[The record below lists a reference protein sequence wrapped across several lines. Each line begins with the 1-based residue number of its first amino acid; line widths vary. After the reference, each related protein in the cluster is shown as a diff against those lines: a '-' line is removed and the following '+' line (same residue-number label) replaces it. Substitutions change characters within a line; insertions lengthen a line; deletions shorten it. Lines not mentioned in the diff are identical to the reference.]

1 MSSVRERRADVL
13 IVGGGAC
20 GLTASTMLNDQGIST
35 LVVERRAATSDLPK
49 AHYLNARTME
59 IFAQHGVA
67 DDIRGRG
74 TPMEH
79 VGVTW
84 YTSLGG
90 DGPTDHRIVHQL
102 DAFGGGS
109 LGPSYAATSA
119 EPPSNLPQKYLEPLL
134 RRQAEQVNPHG
145 IVFGHEAVAVEQQT
159 DGVAVE
165 VRDRATGATWTA
177 HGRYAIAA
185 DGGRTVGPL
194 LGIELQGE
202 PPFVRMIGIH
212 FRCDLSPYLLDDTSL
227 IRRIV
232 RLDEEA
238 NLLQSGFVAMG
249 PTHWGADSEEWHVN
263 AVVPFGEESPVIDD
277 DTAVA
282 HLRRVFKLPELE
294 PDIIGISN
302 WSVEG
307 VLADRYR
314 EGRVFVAGD
323 AAHRHPPTT
332 GLGLNSAVQDAHNL
346 AWKLAAVLHG
356 HADAGLLDSYES
368 ERRSVAR
375 RNVEWAMF
383 TYFNIHATVPAW
395 GIIQGAPADHNR
407 AAFAALFADSED
419 GASRRARLRAFLDT
433 QRTEFQ
439 ARDIELGYHY
449 ADGGMVVDDGTP
461 APPRDPLGCEY
472 VQVARPGHRMPHAWL
487 ERDGEPVATHALL
500 RPGVFTLIAGEH
512 GDTWREAAGV
522 AGERLT
528 VRVAVWSV
536 GDGCELID
544 RRGDWRRLRG
554 HDEGGAV
561 LVRPDGHVA
570 FRALTA
576 PSDPTNDLHRA
587 LSCALGHVDA
597 AVAAAPASTVGDA
610 HA

>member
-1 MSSVRERRADVL
+1 MSSVRHADVL
-13 IVGGGAC
+13 IIGGGAC
-20 GLTASTMLNDQGIST
+20 GLTASKMLNDQGIST
-35 LVVERRAATSDLPK
+35 LVVERRPGTSDLPK

-59 IFAQHGVA
+59 ILAQHGIA
-67 DDIRGRG
+67 QDIRGRG

-119 EPPSNLPQKYLEPLL
+119 APPGNLPQKYLEPLL
-134 RRQAEQVNPHG
+134 RRQAEKANPDG
-145 IVFGHEAVAVEQQT
+145 IVFGHEVVAVDQDA
-159 DGVAVE
+159 DGVAAD
-165 VRDRATGATWTA
+165 VRDRTTGATWTA

-194 LGIELQGE
+194 LGIRLEGE
-202 PPFVRMIGIH
+202 PPFARMVGIH

-232 RLDEEA
+232 HLDEDA
-238 NLLQSGFVAMG
+238 SLLQSGFVAMG
-249 PTHWGADSEEWHVN
+249 PTRWGADSEEWHVN
-263 AVVPFGEESPVIDD
+263 AVVPFGEESPVIDNE
-277 DTAVA
+277 TAVA

-314 EGRVFVAGD
+314 DGRVFVAGD

-368 ERRSVAR
+368 ERRPVAR

-383 TYFNIHATVPAW
+383 TYFNIHATAPAW
-395 GIIQGAPADHNR
+395 GVIRGAPGDHNR

-419 GASRRARLRAFLDT
+419 GLSRRARLRAFLDT

-439 ARDIELGYHY
+439 ARDIELGYQY
-449 ADGGMVVDDGTP
+449 AACGVVVDDGTP
-461 APPRDPLGCEY
+461 APPRDPLGCDY
-472 VQVARPGHRMPHAWL
+472 VQVARPGHRLPHAWL
-487 ERDGEPVATHALL
+487 ERDGQPVATHELL
-500 RPGVFTLIAGEH
+500 RPGVFTLIAAEH
-512 GDTWREAAGV
+512 GDPWREAAAV
-522 AGERLT
+522 AGERL
-528 VRVAVWSV
+528 AVPIAFWSV
-536 GDGCELID
+536 AQGSELTD
-544 RRGDWRRLRG
+544 RRGDWRRVRG

-570 FRALTA
+570 FRVLTA
-576 PSDPTNDLHRA
+576 VRDPTEQLHRA
-587 LSCALGHVDA
+587 LSCALGHADA